1 MLSRTLKNGLI
12 NKNNLHDAKV
22 DQNIE
27 ERHNYKKSRAI
38 MSHNNISKSY
48 KGPPWISRSI
58 SSSSSSNESSSV
70 IGKNIGEGVADVED
84 DNNLLVFKPRNIYKR
99 EDKQIQKEI
108 NSEKNEYVPDLS
120 FNKIVKRWELEDYMD
135 QHAKNDNDNNNHHQK
150 DGSFVFSPQRI
161 INKNNFAPGSNSS
174 STLALNDK
182 SVHSQVE
189 PIPLPSYKN
198 SWTTPSTLEVERR
211 SSYLNLLNPNVNS
224 SNLSKN
230 DTAKSDSAKNSL
242 RQTPNS
248 LIQNQIS
255 FFIPR
260 SRQPSSLRGL
270 SSPKQSIPNI
280 LEVEDDHNHQYHDN
294 GNDIPN
300 NSDNMIK
307 ISRMAPVT
315 RISTDTTM
323 ASIDGNMSSKSS
335 YLLNGSSFPSETSLN
350 QMNYNSAMS
359 HVSTMP
365 IAITKNKNDK
375 LKYDNEMCRQYFN
388 NNNNDTNNNN
398 NKPNDNISMDKD
410 ELIALIKLLPTDF
423 LNLPYSQRKAK
434 ILALLP
440 NERSNNYKEIMSL
453 IKKVSLTSSKS
464 NSSLGSCNFDISN
477 SLNNGNELFNN
488 NNNNSSSKSYSNLDN
503 ISGLSVNRHNSVAS
517 QYLSTFS
524 PLSTSMLNFNNNNNN
539 NNNTGL
545 SSSLKSNFVRPSEK
559 GMQLFNHTLESI
571 IGYGAWGMIRK
582 CVNNN
587 DGSLRAIKIIKF
599 KNNENIKN
607 SVMREINIWSQ
618 LKHEN
623 ILPLINYQ
631 IDNEYA
637 MYCLTELVEDGT
649 LYDLVLAWDNFANSK
664 ISHITRCKIVIIL
677 SRQIIRAL
685 RYLHEDMGIIHGDI
699 KLENCLIDKN
709 YKKSTPKNWKVIIC
723 DFGMSFKV
731 EDCCA
736 KDKDSHIGSLPYASP
751 ELLTDNNLNEK
762 ADIWAFGVML
772 YTMLVGRFPFKHL
785 TESHL
790 RELIT
795 SGEYDK
801 TPLYEVC
808 LNRYEELA
816 DIVTGCL
823 TVDIDRRWNLETI
836 GDKLDYLYKKK

>member
-12 NKNNLHDAKV
+12 NESSLHDVKV

-27 ERHNYKKSRAI
+27 ERHNDKNGHTI
-38 MSHNNISKSY
+38 MSHDNISKSY
-48 KGPPWISRSI
+48 KGLPWMSRSI
-58 SSSSSSNESSSV
+58 SSSSSNESASI
-70 IGKNIGEGVADVED
+70 IGKKIEEGVADSED

-99 EDKQIQKEI
+99 DDKQVQKEI
-108 NSEKNEYVPDLS
+108 NREKNEYVPDLN
-120 FNKIVKRWELEDYMD
+120 FNNIVKKWELEDYMD
-135 QHAKNDNDNNNHHQK
+135 QHVQNNDDNDHHK
-150 DGSFVFSPQRI
+150 DGAFVSFPQRI
-161 INKNNFAPGSNSS
+161 INKNNFTSGSNSS

-182 SVHSQVE
+182 SAHSQVE

-198 SWTTPSTLEVERR
+198 SWTTPSTLELERR

-224 SNLSKN
+224 SNPNRN
-230 DTAKSDSAKNSL
+230 DIIRSNSGKNSL

-248 LIQNQIS
+248 LVQNQLS

-260 SRQPSSLRGL
+260 SRRPSSLRGL
-270 SSPKQSIPNI
+270 SSPKQGIPNI
-280 LEVEDDHNHQYHDN
+280 LEVDDDHEHYHDN
-294 GNDIPN
+294 DNDITNN
-300 NSDNMIK
+300 NSDDMTK
-307 ISRMAPVT
+307 TSRIAPLT

-335 YLLNGSSFPSETSLN
+335 YLLSGSSFPSETSLN
-350 QMNYNSAMS
+350 QMNYNTAMS
-359 HVSTMP
+359 HMSTMP
-365 IAITKNKNDK
+365 IDITKSKNDK

-388 NNNNDTNNNN
+388 NNNINNNN
-398 NKPNDNISMDKD
+398 VNINNNTKLSSNISMDKD
-410 ELIALIKLLPTDF
+410 ELISLIKLLPTDF

-434 ILALLP
+434 ILAVLP
-440 NERSNNYKEIMSL
+440 KEKLNNYKEIMSL

-464 NSSLGSCNFDISN
+464 NSSLGSFNFDISN
-477 SLNNGNELFNN
+477 SLNNGNEIFNN
-488 NNNNSSSKSYSNLDN
+488 TNHNNKNKSYSNLGN
-503 ISGLSVNRHNSVAS
+503 ISGLSINRHNSVAS

-524 PLSTSMLNFNNNNNN
+524 PLSTSMLNLNNN

-545 SSSLKSNFVRPSEK
+545 SSSFKSNFVRPSEK

-582 CVNNN
+582 CVNNS

-599 KNNENIKN
+599 KNNEKIKN

-618 LKHEN
+618 LQHEN

-637 MYCLTELVEDGT
+637 MYCLTELIEDGT
-649 LYDLVLAWDNFANSK
+649 LYDLVLSWDNYANSK

-677 SRQIIRAL
+677 SRHIIKAL
-685 RYLHEDMGIIHGDI
+685 KYLHKDMGIIHGDI
-699 KLENCLIDKN
+699 KLENCLINKN
-709 YKKSTPKNWKVIIC
+709 HKKSTPKNWKVIIC

-731 EDCCA
+731 EDCCV

-751 ELLTDNNLNEK
+751 ELLTDNKLNEK
-762 ADIWAFGVML
+762 ADIWAFGVMI

-790 RELIT
+790 RELIK

-808 LNRYEELA
+808 SNRYEELA
-816 DIVTGCL
+816 DIVIGCL
-823 TVDIDRRWNLETI
+823 TVDINRRWDLETI